1 MDRRDNN
8 YRMNAAYLI
17 GHMSGTMI
25 NTRIT
30 IESLIESM
38 NNSWQKERLIELLS
52 DLNESHAKHEAA
64 CKRLYTD
71 SVEDFMDFVKGKSE
85 IKAVV

>member
-1 MDRRDNN
+1 MERRDN

-38 NNSWQKERLIELLS
+38 SEKNWQRRRLIELLS
-52 DLNESHAKHEAA
+52 DLNESHTKHEAA